1 MLNEVVLM
9 GRLTATPVLNQTK
22 GGVLVTSF
30 AIAIDR
36 RYQRQ
41 GEEKKTD
48 FINCV
53 AWQKTAEFI
62 SKYFKKG
69 EMIAITGEIQTRP
82 YEDRNGNNRTATE
95 VIINNVSFCGNKNDN
110 VNAPEAPATG
120 NLNNYDD
127 DLPF

>member
-22 GGVLVTSF
+22 SGALVTSF

-69 EMIAITGEIQTRP
+69 DLIALTGEIQTRP
-82 YEDRNGNNRTATE
+82 YEDKNGNNRTATE
-95 VIINNVSFCGNKNDN
+95 VIINNVSFCGNRNDN
-110 VNAPEAPATG
+110 VNAPEAPAERTD
-120 NLNNYDD
+120 LYDD